1 MHFPK
6 LTVVS
11 FTNTYNQRL
20 GVIDKIGR
28 PRSVSPICLSR
39 VWLLTELGDKKSFHH
54 KNWDVPLPFS
64 DYIYKLKNQRGHIDS
79 LWLWVSRLSARQTE
93 LFFRQKILSA
103 DERLGAKLRVTEN
116 RFILFNSSTYVDI
129 YINKSW
135 LHLSLQYC
143 ARCVRRAW
151 YVWKLDKSRIHNF
164 SVTLSFTLTRSSDRF

>member
-1 MHFPK
+1 MPVSEQYASWTYAVVVHFPK

-28 PRSVSPICLSR
+28 PRSGSPICLSR

-116 RFILFNSSTYVDI
+116 RCVLFDSLTNINSALLPQHWALYPKVDSTPI
-129 YINKSW
+129 YI
-135 LHLSLQYC
+135 Y
-143 ARCVRRAW
+143 
-151 YVWKLDKSRIHNF
+151 IHI
-164 SVTLSFTLTRSSDRF
+164 